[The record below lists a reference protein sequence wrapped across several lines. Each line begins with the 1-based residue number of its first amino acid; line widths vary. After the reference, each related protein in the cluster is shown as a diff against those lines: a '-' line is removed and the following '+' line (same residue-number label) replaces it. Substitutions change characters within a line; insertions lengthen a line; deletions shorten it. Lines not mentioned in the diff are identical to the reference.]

1 MLLIL
6 ESFPTA
12 LQVVVDIPL
21 SVLLYPQ
28 LELVF
33 ILAFF
38 LHVCVDVVCSHVFV
52 SVHLT
57 VVSELLSSFWLDK
70 IFNH

>member
-21 SVLLYPQ
+21 SVLLCPR
-28 LELVF
+28 LELVL
-33 ILAFF
+33 IPAFF
-38 LHVCVDVVCSHVFV
+38 
-52 SVHLT
+52 
-57 VVSELLSSFWLDK
+57 
-70 IFNH
+70 

>member
-1 MLLIL
+1 MLLVF

-28 LELVF
+28 LELVL
-33 ILAFF
+33 IPAFF
-38 LHVCVDVVCSHVFV
+38 KVYV
-52 SVHLT
+52 
-57 VVSELLSSFWLDK
+57 
-70 IFNH
+70 